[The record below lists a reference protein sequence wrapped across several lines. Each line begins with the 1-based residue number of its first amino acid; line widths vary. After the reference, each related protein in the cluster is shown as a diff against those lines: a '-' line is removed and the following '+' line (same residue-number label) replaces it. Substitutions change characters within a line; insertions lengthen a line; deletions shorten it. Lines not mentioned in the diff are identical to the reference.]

1 VYFSSAPV
9 PDTTTLLRP
18 PAPTFATGIT
28 TANLGQPDYEKALE
42 QHRAYCAALQQCG
55 LALILLDADERYPD
69 GCFVEDTAIVTE
81 DVAILCNPGAA
92 SRRGEV
98 AAVAEVLAKYRPL
111 AAIKPPG
118 TVDGGDIMRVNDH
131 FYIGRSKRTNA
142 EGARQ
147 LAAMLSEHGFT
158 SSNIPVR
165 SVLHLKTGVTYIGK
179 DTFVAIDEFAGRFA
193 SGQVLRVEEEE
204 AYAANCLLAN
214 GTVLAP
220 AGFPGV
226 KGQIAELGYPIIE
239 VEMTEFRKMDGGLTC
254 LSLVF

>member
-1 VYFSSAPV
+1 MLN
-9 PDTTTLLRP
+9 TTILRP
-18 PAPTFATGIT
+18 PASTFATGIT
-28 TANLGQPDYEKALE
+28 TASLGQPDYEKALE
-42 QHRAYCAALQQCG
+42 HHRAYGAALQQCG
-55 LALILLDADERYPD
+55 LQLILLDADERYPD

-81 DVAILCNPGAA
+81 ELAILCRPGAA
-92 SRRGEV
+92 SRWGEV
-98 AAVAEVLAKYRPL
+98 AAVAEVLAEYRPL

-118 TVDGGDIMRVNDH
+118 TVDGGDILRVDNH

-142 EGARQ
+142 KGARQ
-147 LAAMLSEHGFT
+147 LAGMLSECGYT
-158 SSNIPVR
+158 SSEVTVR

-179 DTFVAIDEFAGRFA
+179 NTFMAIDEFAGRFA
-193 SGQVLRVEEEE
+193 SDQVIRVGEEE

-220 AGFPGV
+220 TGFPKV

-239 VEMTEFRKMDGGLTC
+239 LEMTEFRKMDGGVTC

>member
-1 VYFSSAPV
+1 MPHTAI
-9 PDTTTLLRP
+9 LRP
-18 PAPTFATGIT
+18 PATTFATGIT

-55 LALILLDADERYPD
+55 LQLILLDADERYPD

-81 DVAILCNPGAA
+81 ELAILCRPGAA

-98 AAVAEVLAKYRPL
+98 AAVAEVLAEYRRL

-118 TVDGGDIMRVNDH
+118 TVDGGDILRVNDH

-147 LAAMLSEHGFT
+147 LAGILSEHGFT
-158 SSNIPVR
+158 SSEIPVR
-165 SVLHLKTGVTYIGK
+165 GVLHLKTGVAYIGEN
-179 DTFVAIDEFAGRFA
+179 TYLSIDEFAGRFA
-193 SGQVLRVEEEE
+193 SGQLIRVGEEEG
-204 AYAANCLLAN
+204 YAANCLLIN
-214 GTVLAP
+214 GAVLAP
-220 AGFPGV
+220 AGFPKV
-226 KGQIAELGYPIIE
+226 KRQIVELGYPIIE
-239 VEMTEFRKMDGGLTC
+239 VEMTEFRKMDGGVTC